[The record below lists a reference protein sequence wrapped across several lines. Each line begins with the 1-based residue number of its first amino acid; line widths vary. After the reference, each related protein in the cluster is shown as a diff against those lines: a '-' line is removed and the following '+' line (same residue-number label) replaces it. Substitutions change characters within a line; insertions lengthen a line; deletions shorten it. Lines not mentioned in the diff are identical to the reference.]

1 MEAKAKLVRVEWVDA
16 ESKSGWIDN
25 DDALTWAKNDLT
37 ARCVSVGYVVAETKV
52 YLTIAASFHNTAVS
66 ELTKIPLGMIR
77 KRKVI
82 GRWPD

>member
-1 MEAKAKLVRVEWVDA
+1 MALQTKLLRVEWVDA
-16 ESKSGWIDN
+16 ESKSGWVDN
-25 DDALTWAKNDLT
+25 EDALTWAKNDET
-37 ARCVSVGYVVAETKV
+37 ARCVSVGYVVAETKA
-52 YLTIAASFHNTAVS
+52 YLTLAASFHNTAVS